1 MTFAFPDSVKSAL
14 FQRRGKGMRGHLEMS
29 QITYALLIVV
39 GLTLTGYFGFAAW
52 QSSGDDQVTTG
63 AILRHR

>member
-1 MTFAFPDSVKSAL
+1 
-14 FQRRGKGMRGHLEMS
+14 MRGHLEMS